1 MKTEAMIKK
10 IFNTIR
16 TAILCGYA
24 YWKNPENFTNEG
36 FAFTGQIMDA
46 INKTANEKLNFIN
59 QVATVHKDTG
69 KEIVKM
75 SIWTGVYDCE
85 TAQDNPFDRIT
96 HLLSRR
102 DELIKLYTEKEK
114 ELDAK
119 FKPYLQK
126 QEYAKAKEL
135 GYGELNIIRMIISNL
150 KSIK

>member
-1 MKTEAMIKK
+1 MAKK

-16 TAILCGYA
+16 TAILCGYT

-46 INKTANEKLNFIN
+46 INKTANEKINFIN

-96 HLLSRR
+96 NLLSRR

-135 GYGELNIIRMIISNL
+135 GYNELNIIRRIISNL

>member
-1 MKTEAMIKK
+1 MAKK

-16 TAILCGYA
+16 TAILCGYT

-36 FAFTGQIMDA
+36 FAFTGQIMDS
-46 INKTANEKLNFIN
+46 INKTAQEKLNFIN

-96 HLLSRR
+96 NLLSRR

-114 ELDAK
+114 ELDVK
-119 FKPYLQK
+119 FKPYFEK

-135 GYGELNIIRMIISNL
+135 GYNELNIIRRFITNL

>member
-1 MKTEAMIKK
+1 MAKK

-16 TAILCGYA
+16 TAILCGYT

-46 INKTANEKLNFIN
+46 INKTAQEKLNFIN

-96 HLLSRR
+96 NLLSRR

-126 QEYAKAKEL
+126 QEYAKAKAL
-135 GYGELNIIRMIISNL
+135 GYNELNIIRRIISNL

>member
-1 MKTEAMIKK
+1 MAKK

-16 TAILCGYA
+16 TAILCGYT

-46 INKTANEKLNFIN
+46 INKTANEKINFIN

-96 HLLSRR
+96 NLLSRR

-135 GYGELNIIRMIISNL
+135 GYIDLNIIRSIICNL

>member
-1 MKTEAMIKK
+1 MAKK

-16 TAILCGYA
+16 TAILCGYI

-46 INKTANEKLNFIN
+46 INKTANEKINFIN

-96 HLLSRR
+96 NLLSRR

-135 GYGELNIIRMIISNL
+135 GYNELNIIRRIISNL

>member
-1 MKTEAMIKK
+1 
-10 IFNTIR
+10 
-16 TAILCGYA
+16 
-24 YWKNPENFTNEG
+24 
-36 FAFTGQIMDA
+36 
-46 INKTANEKLNFIN
+46 
-59 QVATVHKDTG
+59 
-69 KEIVKM
+69 M

-96 HLLSRR
+96 NLLSRR

-135 GYGELNIIRMIISNL
+135 GYNELNIIRRIISNL

>member
-1 MKTEAMIKK
+1 MAKK

-16 TAILCGYA
+16 TAILCGYT

-46 INKTANEKLNFIN
+46 INKTANEKINFIN

-96 HLLSRR
+96 NLLSRR

-114 ELDAK
+114 ELDTK

-135 GYGELNIIRMIISNL
+135 GYNELNIIRRIISNL

>member
-1 MKTEAMIKK
+1 MAKK

-16 TAILCGYA
+16 TAILCGYT

-46 INKTANEKLNFIN
+46 INKTAQEKLNFIN
-59 QVATVHKDTG
+59 QIATVHKDTG

-96 HLLSRR
+96 KLISRR
-102 DELIKLYTEKEK
+102 DEIILLYEAEKERLK
-114 ELDAK
+114 K
-119 FKPYLQK
+119 KIKPYAQK
-126 QEYAKAKEL
+126 QEYSKMKED
-135 GYGELNIIRMIISNL
+135 NDRMNL
-150 KSIK
+150 VKEFILHLKRIK

>member
-1 MKTEAMIKK
+1 MAKK
-10 IFNTIR
+10 ILNTIR
-16 TAILCGYA
+16 TAILCGYT

-46 INKTANEKLNFIN
+46 INKTAQEKLNFIN

-69 KEIVKM
+69 KEIVKI

-102 DELIKLYTEKEK
+102 DEVLNVYLKKEK
-114 ELDAK
+114 ELDK
-119 FKPYLQK
+119 IFKPLLEK
-126 QEYAKAKEL
+126 QEYAKAKEM
-135 GYGELNIIRMIISNL
+135 GYNDLNLIRRFITHL

>member
-1 MKTEAMIKK
+1 MAKK

-16 TAILCGYA
+16 TAFLCGYT

-46 INKTANEKLNFIN
+46 INKTAQEKLNFIN

-96 HLLSRR
+96 NLLSRR

-114 ELDAK
+114 ELDVK
-119 FKPYLQK
+119 FKPYFEK

-135 GYGELNIIRMIISNL
+135 GYNELNIIRRFITNL

>member
-1 MKTEAMIKK
+1 MVKK

-16 TAILCGYA
+16 TAILCGYT

-36 FAFTGQIMDA
+36 FAFTGQIMEA
-46 INKTANEKLNFIN
+46 INKTAQEKLNFIN

-96 HLLSRR
+96 NLLSRR

-135 GYGELNIIRMIISNL
+135 GYTELNIIRRIISNL

>member
-1 MKTEAMIKK
+1 MAKK

-46 INKTANEKLNFIN
+46 INKTAQEKQNFIN

-75 SIWTGVYDCE
+75 SIWTGIYDCE

-96 HLLSRR
+96 HLISRR

-114 ELDAK
+114 ELAAK
-119 FKPYLQK
+119 FKPYFEK
-126 QEYAKAKEL
+126 QEYARAKEL
-135 GYGELNIIRMIISNL
+135 GYNELNIIRRIISNL

>member
-1 MKTEAMIKK
+1 MAKK

-16 TAILCGYA
+16 TAILCGYT

-96 HLLSRR
+96 HLISRR
-102 DELIKLYTEKEK
+102 DELIKFYTKKEK
-114 ELDAK
+114 ELNEK

-135 GYGELNIIRMIISNL
+135 GYNELNIIRRIISNL

>member
-1 MKTEAMIKK
+1 MAKK

-16 TAILCGYA
+16 TAILCGYT

-36 FAFTGQIMDA
+36 FAFTGQIMDT

-75 SIWTGVYDCE
+75 SIWIGVYDCE

-96 HLLSRR
+96 RLLSKR
-102 DELIKLYTEKEK
+102 DEVLNVYLKKEK
-114 ELDAK
+114 ELDEI
-119 FKPYLQK
+119 FKPLFEK
-126 QEYAKAKEL
+126 QEYAKAKEM
-135 GYGELNIIRMIISNL
+135 GCNDLNLIRRFITHL

>member
-1 MKTEAMIKK
+1 MAKK

-16 TAILCGYA
+16 TAILCGYT

-46 INKTANEKLNFIN
+46 INKTAQENLNFIN
-59 QVATVHKDTG
+59 QIAMVHKDTG
-69 KEIVKM
+69 KEIVKI

-114 ELDAK
+114 ELDEK
-119 FKPYLQK
+119 FKPLLEI
-126 QEYAKAKEL
+126 QEYAKAKEM
-135 GYGELNIIRMIISNL
+135 GYNELNIIRRIISNL

>member
-1 MKTEAMIKK
+1 MAKK

-16 TAILCGYA
+16 TAILCGYT

-46 INKTANEKLNFIN
+46 INKTAQEKLNFIN

-96 HLLSRR
+96 NLLSRR

-135 GYGELNIIRMIISNL
+135 GYNELNIIRRIISNL

>member
-1 MKTEAMIKK
+1 MAKK

-16 TAILCGYA
+16 TAILCGYT

-36 FAFTGQIMDA
+36 FAFSGQIMDA
-46 INKTANEKLNFIN
+46 INKTAQEKLNFIN

-96 HLLSRR
+96 NLLSRR

-135 GYGELNIIRMIISNL
+135 GYNELNIIRRIISNL